1 MSALERPLGA
11 LRAPTT
17 APLALAAPADAVA
30 RRRYYFALVVK
41 NQIVYLAMADKSISD
56 IEAAHRFLKDIS
68 TKYASARCRW
78 WARIAGSPSSPAR
91 RAQVPAAVRR
101 VGTTVRAE
109 HGHGVQG
116 CSPGGDGALRPT
128 PPTSAV
134 AAADSGGPR
143 LAGLLLEQ

>member
-17 APLALAAPADAVA
+17 APLALAAAPADAVARA

-68 TKYASARCRW
+68 TKYASARCR
-78 WARIAGSPSSPAR
+78 
-91 RAQVPAAVRR
+91 
-101 VGTTVRAE
+101 
-109 HGHGVQG
+109 
-116 CSPGGDGALRPT
+116 C
-128 PPTSAV
+128 
-134 AAADSGGPR
+134 
-143 LAGLLLEQ
+143 

>member
-17 APLALAAPADAVA
+17 APLALAAPADGVP

-68 TKYASARCRW
+68 TKYASARCR
-78 WARIAGSPSSPAR
+78 
-91 RAQVPAAVRR
+91 
-101 VGTTVRAE
+101 
-109 HGHGVQG
+109 
-116 CSPGGDGALRPT
+116 C
-128 PPTSAV
+128 
-134 AAADSGGPR
+134 
-143 LAGLLLEQ
+143 